1 MAAREN
7 TAGGPLL
14 CRGERPSTGEGRLPE
29 RGRRARRGPG
39 ASHMPRKKKV
49 AGEEQGQPMA
59 TEHGA
64 AASTE
69 AEEAAGESVES
80 PREDM
85 WKMDEVAS
93 PREES
98 NKPPVTITRGI
109 VCGTIAVSLQNRGDD
124 AEGARPARSQHPPR
138 GPARPLRRPAVTAD
152 ASRAPCQPRTSGRS
166 TSAGRT
172 STTSRPSSS
181 RSSSLYT
188 LPSTTPCAPSSR
200 RPSRST
206 RRAGESSY
214 AHRPSSFPSP
224 FGLSTGQKVRL
235 KQSCAKCSCR

>member
-1 MAAREN
+1 
-7 TAGGPLL
+7 
-14 CRGERPSTGEGRLPE
+14 
-29 RGRRARRGPG
+29 
-39 ASHMPRKKKV
+39 MPRKKKV

-69 AEEAAGESVES
+69 AEAEAAGESVES

-124 AEGARPARSQHPPR
+124 AEGARPARNTPREAPPGR
-138 GPARPLRRPAVTAD
+138 CAV
-152 ASRAPCQPRTSGRS
+152 PQ
-166 TSAGRT
+166 
-172 STTSRPSSS
+172 
-181 RSSSLYT
+181 
-188 LPSTTPCAPSSR
+188 
-200 RPSRST
+200 
-206 RRAGESSY
+206 
-214 AHRPSSFPSP
+214 
-224 FGLSTGQKVRL
+224 
-235 KQSCAKCSCR
+235 

>member
-1 MAAREN
+1 
-7 TAGGPLL
+7 
-14 CRGERPSTGEGRLPE
+14 
-29 RGRRARRGPG
+29 
-39 ASHMPRKKKV
+39 
-49 AGEEQGQPMA
+49 MA

-93 PREES
+93 PREET

-109 VCGTIAVSLQNRGDD
+109 VCGTIAVSLQNQGDD
-124 AEGARPARSQHPPR
+124 AEGARPARSQHSPR
-138 GPARPLRRPAVTAD
+138 PARPLHLSVVTAD
-152 ASRAPCQPRTSGRS
+152 ASRALCQPRTSGRS

-188 LPSTTPCAPSSR
+188 PPSTTPCAPSSR

-214 AHRPSSFPSP
+214 APRPPSFPHSFVCPPAESSP
-224 FGLSTGQKVRL
+224 SRKVAQKMW
-235 KQSCAKCSCR
+235 CR